1 MRNGELCVRLVIT
14 QTLLMLY
21 ANNLDTLMLLIGMI
35 CLCKEKNYWLLAAS
49 EFKFD
54 LFIRTD
60 NSTQPI
66 WMKDVDCDLSKTC
79 VAFCQT
85 CPSSLDDAISSCNHT
100 QDMTVKCSKFFCLR
114 MTLLLAKLN
123 WVKYNYIHGT
133 DNYTIC

>member
-1 MRNGELCVRLVIT
+1 
-14 QTLLMLY
+14 
-21 ANNLDTLMLLIGMI
+21 MLLIGMI
-35 CLCKEKNYWLLAAS
+35 CLCKKKDLLLAAS

-66 WMKDVDCDLSKTC
+66 WMKDVDCDLPKTC

-100 QDMTVKCSKFFCLR
+100 QDMTVKCK
-114 MTLLLAKLN
+114 
-123 WVKYNYIHGT
+123 
-133 DNYTIC
+133 